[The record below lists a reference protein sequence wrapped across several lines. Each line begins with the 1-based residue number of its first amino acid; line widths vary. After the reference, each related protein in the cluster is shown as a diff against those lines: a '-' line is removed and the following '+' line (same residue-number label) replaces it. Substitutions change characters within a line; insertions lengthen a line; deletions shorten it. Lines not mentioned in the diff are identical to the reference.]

1 MQHPNEEIE
10 LHMANCIDYL
20 AAVVNAQTT
29 ADYGKLHTKMLNAL
43 NARMELIYDKVETA
57 PESDQLMADAVAITV
72 VQPRSGRVYT
82 RQLPMDYKENSNG
95 ITIQGEDFQGKP
107 SSIVFL
113 SNNAVQKIKDLTG
126 QGWEKPRCNHDE

>member
-20 AAVVNAQTT
+20 AAVVNAQNT
-29 ADYGKLHTKMLNAL
+29 ADYGQLHAKMLNAL
-43 NARMELIYDKVETA
+43 NARMDLIYDKIETS
-57 PESDQLMADAVAITV
+57 PESDQLAAEAVTMLV
-72 VQPRSGRVYT
+72 EQPLSGRIYT
-82 RQLPMDYKENSNG
+82 RHLPMDYKENSNG

-107 SSIVFL
+107 ASIVFL

-126 QGWEKPRCNHDE
+126 QGWEKPRCHHDD